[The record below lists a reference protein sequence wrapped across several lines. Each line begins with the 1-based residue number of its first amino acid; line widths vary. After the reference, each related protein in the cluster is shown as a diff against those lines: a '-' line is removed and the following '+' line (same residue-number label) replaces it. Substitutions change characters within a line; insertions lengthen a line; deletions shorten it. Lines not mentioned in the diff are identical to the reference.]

1 MSVFS
6 NMYRNKPW
14 FRNVSLIVLGAG
26 IGATSYPFLAP
37 IVLPLFDAAICDGAP
52 GCSGKEIPPIPEIPK
67 KIEEPVDNI
76 PEPAPTNEPV

>member
-14 FRNVSLIVLGAG
+14 FRTVVLMATGVA

-37 IVLPLFDAAICDGAP
+37 IVLPLFDQAVCNGAP
-52 GCSGKEIPPIPEIPK
+52 GCSGKDIPPIPEIPK
-67 KIEEPVDNI
+67 PIEETN
-76 PEPAPTNEPV
+76 PENQPQ

>member
-14 FRNVSLIVLGAG
+14 FRTVVLMATGVA

-37 IVLPLFDAAICDGAP
+37 IVLPLFDQAVCNGAP
-52 GCSGKEIPPIPEIPK
+52 GCSGKDIPPIPEIPK
-67 KIEEPVDNI
+67 PVGEVN
-76 PEPAPTNEPV
+76 PESQPQ

>member
-14 FRNVSLIVLGAG
+14 FRTVVLMATGVA

-37 IVLPLFDAAICDGAP
+37 IVLPLFDQAVCNGAP

-67 KIEEPVDNI
+67 PVEEVNQESQPQ
-76 PEPAPTNEPV
+76 